1 MGAQDQMEQEEEAAE
16 EAVMMSKQQPGL
28 GGGKL
33 FAAEDADEAEAPKK
47 GGMFSGLFGGFGSK
61 AKKSS
66 NLQSSNL
73 AVP

>member
-1 MGAQDQMEQEEEAAE
+1 MGAQDQMEQEDEAAE

-28 GGGKL
+28 GGKL

-66 NLQSSNL
+66 NL